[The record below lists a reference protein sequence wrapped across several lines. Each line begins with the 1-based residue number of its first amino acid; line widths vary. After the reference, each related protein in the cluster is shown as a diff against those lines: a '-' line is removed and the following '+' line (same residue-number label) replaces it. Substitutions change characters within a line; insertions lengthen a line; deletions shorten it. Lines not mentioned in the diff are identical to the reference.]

1 MLDDDARDPGPSGV
15 RPPAQLFSGHLW
27 RCCVA
32 ECAGTFI
39 LVFLGTGVVHAAVLA
54 KAQAGLF
61 QVAIVWGIA
70 VALAIHV
77 TAGVSGAHINPAITA
92 AFAVA
97 GGFPKR
103 DVLPYWAA
111 QLTGAFLA
119 AAVLHV
125 LFRGFVLDAEAVM
138 GIPRGSP
145 GSEAIAMCY
154 GEYFP
159 NPALGTDA
167 KAHALVSELQA
178 FLAELVGT
186 ALLAFVVFA
195 LSEPAN
201 TKSPGGQLTPAFIGL
216 TIAALISVIAPMTQ
230 ACFNPARDFGPR
242 LFTWLAGWGSIA
254 IPGPRGGFFTVYIL
268 APTAGAI
275 SGAVLFRV
283 LVRPQYR
290 QG

>member
-15 RPPAQLFSGHLW
+15 RRPAQLFSGHLW
-27 RCCVA
+27 RCCLA

-39 LVFLGTGVVHAAVLA
+39 LVFFGTGVVHAAVLA
-54 KAQAGLF
+54 KAHQGLF

-70 VALAIHV
+70 VAVAIHV
-77 TAGVSGAHINPAITA
+77 TAGVSGAHINPAMTA

-97 GGFPKR
+97 GGFPKK
-103 DVLPYWAA
+103 DVLPYWAS
-111 QLTGAFLA
+111 QLAGAFLA
-119 AAVLHV
+119 AAILHV
-125 LFRGFVLDAEAVM
+125 LFRGFIVDAEAAM

-167 KAHALVSELQA
+167 KAHAMVSELQA

-201 TKSPGGQLTPAFIGL
+201 TKSPGSQLTPAFIGL

-268 APTAGAI
+268 APIAGAI
-275 SGAVLFRV
+275 SGAVLFRM
-283 LVRPQYR
+283 LVRPQYGR
-290 QG
+290 D